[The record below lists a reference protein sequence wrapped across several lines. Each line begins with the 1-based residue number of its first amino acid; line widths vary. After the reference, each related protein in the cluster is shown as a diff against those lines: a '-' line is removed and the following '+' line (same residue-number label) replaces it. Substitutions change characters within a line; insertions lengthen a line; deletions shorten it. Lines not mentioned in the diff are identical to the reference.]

1 MSNTSNEI
9 LAKTLGIWC
18 ADFSAC
24 IKEKTESFSKI
35 LEMFGLSIEEFQPIP
50 EVKTS
55 APSDDSPKPVLA
67 DVHRAAAVL
76 EKEKCGR
83 AVRNLMRKYGIDNL
97 NDLDSGMY
105 ADFIKDAEELA
116 DEPC

>member
-1 MSNTSNEI
+1 MSNNSSEI

-18 ADFSAC
+18 SDLTTC
-24 IKEKTESFSKI
+24 INEKTESLSKI
-35 LEMFGLSIEEFQPIP
+35 LEMYGLKIEESQPASENITP
-50 EVKTS
+50 VPAEK
-55 APSDDSPKPVLA
+55 PQPVLA
-67 DVHRAAAVL
+67 DVHRAAAIL
-76 EKEKCGR
+76 EKEKCSR
-83 AVRNLMRKYGIDNL
+83 AVRNLMRKYGVDHL